1 MTSGLLYGK
10 HLVQYHFWIIF
21 RVSIL
26 NDSYNRLKIVFEQI
40 IFIAAIESIYFAIKV
55 NKNIKFYFVWEDLV
69 HSCTVSLK
77 WRQYQEGAS
86 KIPKEIYAIIFMMI
100 SLSKLNSWIIYH
112 SMLDLAFDH
121 VNSLIIDVKPNER

>member
-26 NDSYNRLKIVFEQI
+26 NDSYNRLKYVFEQI
-40 IFIAAIESIYFAIKV
+40 IFIAAIESIYFAIKI
-55 NKNIKFYFVWEDLV
+55 NKNIKFYFAWEDLV

-77 WRQYQEGAS
+77 
-86 KIPKEIYAIIFMMI
+86 
-100 SLSKLNSWIIYH
+100 
-112 SMLDLAFDH
+112 
-121 VNSLIIDVKPNER
+121 